1 MKIIVLVL
9 CIVVAATGSAV
20 AGVKHVKAHYTSNGK
35 LVPEHHAIEPGG
47 EPWQYWI
54 PLQKGQF
61 KDPNYSQRPYGAMRL
76 APEGTVEPMHPS
88 DIQDFDNDPFD
99 TD

>member
-20 AGVKHVKAHYTSNGK
+20 ASVKHVKAHYTSNGK

-54 PLQKGQF
+54 HLDKGKGNSSPL
-61 KDPNYSQRPYGAMRL
+61 DQRPYGAMRL
-76 APEGTVEPMHPS
+76 APEGTVEPVHPS